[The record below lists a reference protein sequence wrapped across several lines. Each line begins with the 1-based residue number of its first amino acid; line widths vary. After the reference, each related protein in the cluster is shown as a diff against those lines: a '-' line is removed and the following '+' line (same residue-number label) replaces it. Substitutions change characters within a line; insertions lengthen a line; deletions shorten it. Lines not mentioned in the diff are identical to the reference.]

1 MFCGC
6 PCRGLVQSRL
16 LNKAIEIDQVTFF
29 YQFVWLYFRTSKVYR
44 VHAITMLHK
53 KKTKIKLLWK
63 YIYAYV
69 YLGALTER
77 RNKGARRNERSV
89 LVTRGIGEVTYL
101 CMYLLQWICI
111 RRNGCKHLCT
121 FTPHSLLHLF
131 RWRLNDICKTMHFVH
146 SSFDYK

>member
-16 LNKAIEIDQVTFF
+16 LNKAIEIDQVNFF
-29 YQFVWLYFRTSKVYR
+29 ISLYYFTLEHLKFTESMQLLCC
-44 VHAITMLHK
+44 T

-77 RNKGARRNERSV
+77 RNEGARRNERSV